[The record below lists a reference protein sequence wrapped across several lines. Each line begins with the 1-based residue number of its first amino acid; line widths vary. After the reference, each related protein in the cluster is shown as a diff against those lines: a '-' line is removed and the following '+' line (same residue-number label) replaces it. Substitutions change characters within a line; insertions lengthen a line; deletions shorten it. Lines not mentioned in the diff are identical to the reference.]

1 MGIAEHFL
9 SPNNQEMTEVNQ
21 EMKSNF
27 YTKIPEYAREYKR
40 EYLFI
45 IGMNKELKYFV
56 DNINESTTGLFE
68 SHKVDRVKYF
78 MKRFLK
84 GQERGKLQ
92 DISNLMLPKYDF
104 SFIEE
109 FYINIEYE
117 IQYHDNPIY
126 LEFYDL
132 IKKLYNKIKIK
143 IVFSD
148 YYGEGQCV

>member
-1 MGIAEHFL
+1 MSYQSVGVTGVTSF
-9 SPNNQEMTEVNQ
+9 N
-21 EMKSNF
+21 
-27 YTKIPEYAREYKR
+27 KIPEYARDYKK

-45 IGMNKELKYFV
+45 IGINKELTYFV
-56 DNINESTTGLFE
+56 DNIDNATTGLFE

-109 FYINIEYE
+109 FYYNIEYE

-132 IKKLYNKIKIK
+132 IRKLYNKIKIE

-148 YYGEGQCV
+148 YYGEGQYV

>member
-1 MGIAEHFL
+1 MSYQSVGVTGVTSF
-9 SPNNQEMTEVNQ
+9 N
-21 EMKSNF
+21 
-27 YTKIPEYAREYKR
+27 KIPEYARDYKK

-45 IGMNKELKYFV
+45 IGINKELKYFV
-56 DNINESTTGLFE
+56 DNIDNATTGLFE

-109 FYINIEYE
+109 FYYNIEYE

-132 IKKLYNKIKIK
+132 IRKLYNKIKIE

-148 YYGEGQCV
+148 YYGEGQYV

>member
-1 MGIAEHFL
+1 MSYQSVGVTGVTSF
-9 SPNNQEMTEVNQ
+9 N
-21 EMKSNF
+21 
-27 YTKIPEYAREYKR
+27 KIPKYARDYKK

-45 IGMNKELKYFV
+45 IGINKELKYFV
-56 DNINESTTGLFE
+56 DNIDNATTGLFE

-109 FYINIEYE
+109 FYYNIEYE

-132 IKKLYNKIKIK
+132 IRKLYNKIKIE

-148 YYGEGQCV
+148 YYGEGQYV